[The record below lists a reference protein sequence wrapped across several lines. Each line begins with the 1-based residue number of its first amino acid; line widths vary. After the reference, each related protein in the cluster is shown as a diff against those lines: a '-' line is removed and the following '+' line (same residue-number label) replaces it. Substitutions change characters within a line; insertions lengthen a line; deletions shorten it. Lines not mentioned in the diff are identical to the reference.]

1 MRNTKCVS
9 KRFSSNEWPAPGALR
24 WCLKA
29 TGWMDRLT
37 LPPHWDSF
45 CWMCLVFAWLSKYC
59 SDEETGIAET
69 DLLWRFPTNRCQRRA
84 RRAAPAFGS
93 LCGKRKPPAGSLLQ
107 GERLLLPL
115 SLHGLSSPQQSP
127 TFKLKAPVLHQI
139 KISSILCPI
148 KCCPN
153 SLFSPFFTAFC
164 KTAAS
169 FYLAKGPRQEGTHT
183 AVNKSIVTFV

>member
-37 LPPHWDSF
+37 LPPHYWDSF

-59 SDEETGIAET
+59 SDEETEIAET

-84 RRAAPAFGS
+84 RRAAPAFGLS
-93 LCGKRKPPAGSLLQ
+93 AAKENHLQGHCCKWRGCCRLFHFMVSLLLNSHQ
-107 GERLLLPL
+107 RSNSKLRCCIR
-115 SLHGLSSPQQSP
+115 
-127 TFKLKAPVLHQI
+127 FKSAA
-139 KISSILCPI
+139 
-148 KCCPN
+148 
-153 SLFSPFFTAFC
+153 FSV
-164 KTAAS
+164 
-169 FYLAKGPRQEGTHT
+169 Q
-183 AVNKSIVTFV
+183 